1 MVVTNW
7 ATVSVRDCLPGQSQ
21 RLEPAPAPAP
31 EPAPEA
37 EEEVGWEAWESPS
50 RVARAEAEEEEDMP
64 ERSPGRLCPTL
75 GVARALAR
83 REARQ
88 EEGAEEAE
96 EVAERPAPAEAP
108 GSPEAQ
114 PARQSLPQ
122 DQPPSTV
129 LDSSPGGSQ
138 TVDSRTIPHPES
150 EAAREAVKRASA
162 RVSDWLSSSRKRLRG
177 KQPHTWLSLAAIPP
191 QTAPA
196 QRARGS
202 AEAREPEET

>member
-1 MVVTNW
+1 
-7 ATVSVRDCLPGQSQ
+7 
-21 RLEPAPAPAP
+21 
-31 EPAPEA
+31 
-37 EEEVGWEAWESPS
+37 
-50 RVARAEAEEEEDMP
+50 MP

-75 GVARALAR
+75 EVARALAQ

-96 EVAERPAPAEAP
+96 EVAERPAPAGAP
-108 GSPEAQ
+108 GSQEAQ

-138 TVDSRTIPHPES
+138 GTMDTRTLLHPES
-150 EAAREAVKRASA
+150 QEGRRAAKRDSDQIL
-162 RVSDWLSSSRKRLRG
+162 SDWLSRSRKRLRR
-177 KQPHTWLSLAAIPP
+177 KQPQTWLPLAAITP

-202 AEAREPEET
+202 AEAREPEESQTPAASAAPEPEGALPLSARLTRTLRQNRSASAATEHFLSPNQQISETQEE

>member
-1 MVVTNW
+1 
-7 ATVSVRDCLPGQSQ
+7 
-21 RLEPAPAPAP
+21 
-31 EPAPEA
+31 
-37 EEEVGWEAWESPS
+37 
-50 RVARAEAEEEEDMP
+50 MP

-75 GVARALAR
+75 EVARALAR

-150 EAAREAVKRASA
+150 EAAREAVKRDSA
-162 RVSDWLSSSRKRLRG
+162 RVSDWLSSSRKRLRR
-177 KQPHTWLSLAAIPP
+177 KQPHTWLPLAAISP

-196 QRARGS
+196 QQARGS
-202 AEAREPEET
+202 AEAREPEETQESQTPAVSAAPEPEVAQPLSERLTRSLRQNRSCSAATEHFLSPNICETQEE